1 MSNWLSQKIR
11 DTANKA
17 KGALK
22 QAIKPQYSAEEIQK
36 ILKEADRKEDE
47 FNSEKGTI
55 DVHLANGEA
64 LNSLINE
71 SSRKGSVQSKY
82 KAYLEK
88 KIKESREHIKDFK
101 NDDKFYRR
109 EFLENNPLI
118 NLGQPFWKNWDNWI
132 LLAIWSAVVAILV
145 PTSLAVFG
153 LPLSG
158 NQQMALILSMWL
170 VFPLFLLYL
179 IQNFA

>member
-64 LNSLINE
+64 LNSLING
-71 SSRKGSVQSKY
+71 RIMFFKYSVF
-82 KAYLEK
+82 A
-88 KIKESREHIKDFK
+88 IK
-101 NDDKFYRR
+101 
-109 EFLENNPLI
+109 
-118 NLGQPFWKNWDNWI
+118 I
-132 LLAIWSAVVAILV
+132 LLDH
-145 PTSLAVFG
+145 F
-153 LPLSG
+153 
-158 NQQMALILSMWL
+158 
-170 VFPLFLLYL
+170 
-179 IQNFA
+179 